1 MSAWNHY
8 LRYVYIHITRYQA
21 SIRVALAIDFS
32 ASRRWYPCR
41 VCCTLPLH
49 ALSISVLLGLGMS
62 LPRGVKRKRSG
73 RLERRTRGTK
83 AKVGVTMNTIF
94 HRAPLFWKKP
104 RGQAF
109 ESTKTSRRSSTRVL
123 YTRETWARPVDKYF
137 PSLSL
142 SLSIYLFLSLYPSAF
157 LVVGQCCVDEGASW
171 AENRQSGD
179 TIDINNA
186 SRPAR
191 VTVIKA
197 GRSSIIHE
205 TLEKSFLD
213 VETGDGGQG
222 DFYALR
228 LTDLNFYFGAVFSC
242 RFMGFFFLIIRCDF
256 ISSNELTDK

>member
-1 MSAWNHY
+1 MSHISLIFPFNKKKKNPQFKISSTRMFIKVY
-8 LRYVYIHITRYQA
+8 LFVCMKSLPPICIYTYNAISQA

-123 YTRETWARPVDKYF
+123 YTRETWARPVDKCF

-142 SLSIYLFLSLYPSAF
+142 SLSLYLFLSLYPSAF
-157 LVVGQCCVDEGASW
+157 LVVGQCCVDEGAS
-171 AENRQSGD
+171 
-179 TIDINNA
+179 
-186 SRPAR
+186 
-191 VTVIKA
+191 
-197 GRSSIIHE
+197 
-205 TLEKSFLD
+205 
-213 VETGDGGQG
+213 
-222 DFYALR
+222 
-228 LTDLNFYFGAVFSC
+228 
-242 RFMGFFFLIIRCDF
+242 
-256 ISSNELTDK
+256 